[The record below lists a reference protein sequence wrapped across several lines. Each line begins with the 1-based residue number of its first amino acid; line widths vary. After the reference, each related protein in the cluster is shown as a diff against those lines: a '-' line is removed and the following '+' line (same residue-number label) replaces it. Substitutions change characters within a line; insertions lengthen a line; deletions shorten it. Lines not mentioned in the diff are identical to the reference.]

1 MKMGMGIGINT
12 ERPDEG
18 QLRGRQEPVAC
29 YVWFTSTG
37 RAMPRKLK
45 YQNDDGSL
53 SEIDHINVISESDKN
68 YCVIPTIEYEC
79 SCEIK
84 EIVYNFHLL
93 YYLEDHK
100 WAMYWKY
107 S

>member
-37 RAMPRKLK
+37 RAMPRK
-45 YQNDDGSL
+45 
-53 SEIDHINVISESDKN
+53 
-68 YCVIPTIEYEC
+68 
-79 SCEIK
+79 
-84 EIVYNFHLL
+84 
-93 YYLEDHK
+93 
-100 WAMYWKY
+100 
-107 S
+107 